1 MAGKI
6 CRIVLYV
13 STVIYITLII
23 ALKMGS
29 ELCIGTAVMA
39 VTNAVLV
46 LILKAAVRFASENG
60 YKDMA
65 KAERI
70 LSVVSIEALIIT
82 VPLFLTPILQNVIS
96 EMVFVVYVNLVTM
109 VYFVSI
115 IAISK
120 GR

>member
-6 CRIVLYV
+6 CRIVLFI
-13 STVIYITLII
+13 STVIYIALII
-23 ALKMGS
+23 AFKMNS

-46 LILKAAVRFASENG
+46 IILKAAVRFASENG
-60 YKDMA
+60 YKDIA